1 MDVEEIFPGVFELRM
16 DYGRDTAGLLTDGAF
31 PHAVWYIAGPT
42 PALLDPGPTVVA
54 QETLRTLRELGYHP
68 NDIEYVIPSHIHVD
82 HGGGSG
88 WLVRELPN
96 AKAVFHTRGV
106 PYMTDVTKLAEGTRQ
121 VFGDEWEEVFGELL
135 PVPEDRVVAVDEG
148 FRLEL
153 GGRPY
158 RIVFMP
164 GHSLD
169 HIGVYDETNEA
180 LYSGH
185 GLGNYMP
192 HRFMPDP
199 PMTLP
204 YFDVAASIESIRRAR
219 DLKPRYLLPAHTGFL
234 TANPAFAIDS
244 VERVTIELGEL
255 IQAGMHDGLT
265 LDTMEE
271 QVRVYFFAKPDK
283 ADRSYLP
290 TVQAY
295 VNYYER
301 QARRRQEPDRK

>member
-1 MDVEEIFPGVFELRM
+1 MNVDEVFPGVFELHM

-31 PHAVWYIAGPT
+31 PHAVWYVSGPS

-54 QETLRTLRELGYHP
+54 QETLRTLRELGFDP
-68 NDIEYVIPSHIHVD
+68 NEIEYVIPSHIHVD
-82 HGGGSG
+82 HGGSAG
-88 WLVRELPN
+88 WLVRELPK
-96 AKAVFHTRGV
+96 AQAVFHTRGV
-106 PYMTDVTKLAEGTRQ
+106 PYMTDITRLAEGTRQ
-121 VFGDEWEEVFGELL
+121 VFGNEWEEVFGELL
-135 PVPEDRVVAVDEG
+135 PVPEEQIHSVEEG
-148 FRLEL
+148 SRLEL
-153 GGRPY
+153 GGNPY

-192 HRFMPDP
+192 GRFMPDP

-204 YFDVAASIESIRRAR
+204 FFDVAASIESIRRAR
-219 DLKPRYLLPAHTGFL
+219 DLNPRYILPAHTGFL
-234 TANPAFAIDS
+234 SANASYAIDS
-244 VERVTIELGEL
+244 VERVTVELGEL
-255 IQAGMHDGLT
+255 IQAGMREGIT
-265 LDTMEE
+265 ENAMEE
-271 QVRVYFFAKPDK
+271 QVRIYFFARPDK

-290 TVQAY
+290 TVQSY

-301 QARRRQEPDRK
+301 MARRRKD

>member
-1 MDVEEIFPGVFELRM
+1 MEIDEIFPGVFELHM

-31 PHAVWYIAGPT
+31 PHSVWYIAGPT

-54 QETLRTLRELGYHP
+54 QETLRTLREELGFDP
-68 NDIEYVIPSHIHVD
+68 NDIEYVIPSHIHGD

-88 WLVRELPN
+88 WLIRELPK
-96 AKAVFHTRGV
+96 AKAVFHSRGV
-106 PYMTDVTKLAEGTRQ
+106 PYMTDITRLAEGTRQ
-121 VFGDEWEEVFGELL
+121 VFGNEWEEVFGELL
-135 PVPEDRVVAVDEG
+135 PVPEERILSVEEGDRLD
-148 FRLEL
+148 L
-153 GGRPY
+153 GDQPY
-158 RIVFMP
+158 RIIFMP

-204 YFDVAASIESIRRAR
+204 YFDVTASIESIRRAR
-219 DLKPRYLLPAHTGFL
+219 DLQPRYLLPAHTGFL
-234 TANPAFAIDS
+234 AANPAFAIDS
-244 VERVTIELGEL
+244 VERVTIELGEI
-255 IQAGMHDGLT
+255 IQTSMRNGLT
-265 LDTMEE
+265 LEAMDE
-271 QVRVYFFAKPDK
+271 QVRTYFFAKPDK
-283 ADRSYLP
+283 AERSYLP
-290 TVQAY
+290 TVLAY

-301 QARRRQEPDRK
+301 QQRRRK